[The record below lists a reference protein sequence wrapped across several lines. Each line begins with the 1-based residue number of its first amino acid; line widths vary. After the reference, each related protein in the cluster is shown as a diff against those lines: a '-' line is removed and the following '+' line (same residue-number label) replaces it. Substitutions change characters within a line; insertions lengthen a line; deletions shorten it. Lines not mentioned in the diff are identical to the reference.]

1 MIMKKKCLLIFKWP
15 IPTQK
20 FLINKF
26 SKFYETEHLFISD
39 FKNKNFSEIIDEI
52 NNFIEL
58 KNIKIV
64 FFDVDFIK
72 FINLFFIKKINNV
85 KKVLMTF
92 DDLVLHEMNAITAN
106 ACDLVLSSCPLSVK
120 KYEEKGYE
128 TFCMPCEG
136 DGNILK
142 NYNLKK
148 EIDVLFFGDLTSD
161 RKEFVDFI
169 AESAISI
176 KTVGY
181 DTKFVSDEEL
191 AKLISKSKIVL
202 NLSRTKG
209 GSVINYVSEDVYKF
223 FYQLKGRVIMSGLC
237 GTLCISEYSPGQ
249 ELMFYGNQFPT
260 FYTREECV
268 KILKNILS
276 DKKLLAEYTTRF
288 CSKILEQ
295 CEDKNNFELIYHEIE
310 KKNHRK
316 VKLIKIPYW
325 YRRISAKQAIVRNIK
340 LSKLIKTIFQINVIF
355 PIIKNSSFLTKL
367 LIVFETIINIF
378 WYSFTASLKKRD

>member
-1 MIMKKKCLLIFKWP
+1 MMKKKCLLILKWP

-39 FKNKNFSEIIDEI
+39 FKNKNFSEIVDEI

-85 KKVLMTF
+85 KKILMTF
-92 DDLVLHEMNAITAN
+92 DDFALHEMNAITAN
-106 ACDLVLSSCPLSVK
+106 ACDLVLSHCPFSVK

-128 TFCMPCEG
+128 AFFMPCES

-142 NYNLKK
+142 NYDLEK
-148 EIDVLFFGDLTSD
+148 EIDVLFFGELTSD

-169 AESAISI
+169 AENGISI
-176 KTVGY
+176 KKIGHNTQ
-181 DTKFVSDEEL
+181 FVSDEEL

-202 NLSRTKG
+202 NLSRSKG
-209 GSVINYVSEDVYKF
+209 RSVINYASEDVYKF
-223 FYQLKGRVIMSGLC
+223 FYQWKGRVIMSGLC

-260 FYTREECV
+260 FYTKEECV
-268 KILKNILS
+268 KILKNLLN

-367 LIVFETIINIF
+367 LIIFETIINIF
-378 WYSFTASLKKRD
+378 WYSFTASLKKHD

>member
-1 MIMKKKCLLIFKWP
+1 MIMKKKCLLILKWP
-15 IPTQK
+15 VPSQK

-85 KKVLMTF
+85 KKILITF
-92 DDLVLHEMNAITAN
+92 DDFALHEMNAITAN
-106 ACDLVLSSCPLSVK
+106 ACDLVLSHCPFSIK

-128 TFCMPCEG
+128 AFFMPCES

-142 NYNLKK
+142 NYDLEK
-148 EIDVLFFGDLTSD
+148 EIDVLFFGELTSD

-169 AESAISI
+169 AESGISI
-176 KTVGY
+176 KKVGY
-181 DTKFVSDEEL
+181 DTEYTSDEEL

-202 NLSRTKG
+202 NLSRSKG
-209 GSVINYVSEDVYKF
+209 RSVINYASEDVYKF
-223 FYQLKGRVIMSGLC
+223 FYQWKGRVIMSGLC

-249 ELMFYGNQFPT
+249 EVMFYGDQFPT
-260 FYTREECV
+260 FYTKEECV
-268 KILKNILS
+268 KILKNLLN

-355 PIIKNSSFLTKL
+355 PIIKNSSFLTKF
-367 LIVFETIINIF
+367 LITFETIINIF
-378 WYSFTASLKKRD
+378 WYSFTASFKKHD

>member
-1 MIMKKKCLLIFKWP
+1 MKKKCLLILKWP

-26 SKFYETEHLFISD
+26 CKFYETEHLFISD
-39 FKNKNFSEIIDEI
+39 FKDKNFSEIIDEI

-85 KKVLMTF
+85 KKILMTF
-92 DDLVLHEMNAITAN
+92 DDFALHEINAITAN
-106 ACDLVLSSCPLSVK
+106 ACDLVLSHCPFSVK

-128 TFCMPCEG
+128 AFFMPCES

-142 NYNLKK
+142 NYDLEK
-148 EIDVLFFGDLTSD
+148 EIDVLFFGELTSY
-161 RKEFVDFI
+161 RQEFVDFI
-169 AESAISI
+169 AESGISI

-181 DTKFVSDEEL
+181 DTKFASDEEL

-202 NLSRTKG
+202 NLSRSKG
-209 GSVINYVSEDVYKF
+209 RSVINYASEDVYKF
-223 FYQLKGRVIMSGLC
+223 FYQWKGRVIMSGLC

-249 ELMFYGNQFPT
+249 ELMFYENQFPT
-260 FYTREECV
+260 FYTKEECV
-268 KILKNILS
+268 KILKNLLN
-276 DKKLLAEYTTRF
+276 DKKLLSEYTTRF
-288 CSKILEQ
+288 CSKILER

-367 LIVFETIINIF
+367 LIIFETIINIF
-378 WYSFTASLKKRD
+378 WYSFTASFKKRD

>member
-1 MIMKKKCLLIFKWP
+1 MIMKKKCLLILKWP

-39 FKNKNFSEIIDEI
+39 FKNKSFSEIIDEI

-85 KKVLMTF
+85 KKILMTF
-92 DDLVLHEMNAITAN
+92 DDFALHDMNAITAN
-106 ACDLVLSSCPLSVK
+106 ACDLVLSHCPFSIK

-128 TFCMPCEG
+128 AFFMPCES

-142 NYNLKK
+142 NYDLEK
-148 EIDVLFFGDLTSD
+148 EIDVLFFGELTSD

-169 AESAISI
+169 AESGISI
-176 KTVGY
+176 KKIGHNTQ
-181 DTKFVSDEEL
+181 FVSDEEL

-202 NLSRTKG
+202 NLSRSKG
-209 GSVINYVSEDVYKF
+209 RSVINYASEDVYKF
-223 FYQLKGRVIMSGLC
+223 FYQWKGRLIMSGLC

-260 FYTREECV
+260 FYTKEECV
-268 KILKNILS
+268 KILKNLLS
-276 DKKLLAEYTTRF
+276 DKKLLSEYTTRF

-367 LIVFETIINIF
+367 LIIFETIINIF
-378 WYSFTASLKKRD
+378 WYSFTASFKKHD